1 MKKTRIK
8 DALRNIWKKKAI
20 ALSIAI
26 IVMLSVGVFL
36 GTFYYIGS
44 LSKDGTDFYNSQNYK
59 DFDIISSAG
68 ITGEDI
74 NRIKK
79 VNGVNDAEGIYK
91 ITAKTTVDGKTDKFD
106 LINLTERISVPEVI
120 EGKLP
125 EKEDECAILYGYA
138 KNKGIKLGD
147 SISFSISKSKKKYI
161 KNDTFKV
168 TGFVNHPDYIRSG
181 KEKFI
186 VVNNSA
192 FNEESFMGYYVSAV
206 VKVSCPSN
214 LDIFS
219 EQYFDHN
226 LIFPRCDIHYKK
238 WYLKE
243 INITLVLHTFLT

>member
-20 ALSIAI
+20 ALSIAV

-36 GTFYYIGS
+36 GTYYYIGA
-44 LSKDGTDFYNSQNYK
+44 LSKDGSHFYRSQNFK

-68 ITGEDI
+68 ITEEDI
-74 NRIKK
+74 SSIKK
-79 VNGVNDAEGIYK
+79 VNGVDDAEGIYK
-91 ITAKTTVDGKTDKFD
+91 ITAKTTIDGKTDKFD
-106 LINLTERISVPEVI
+106 IINLTDRISVPKVI

-138 KNKGIKLGD
+138 KSKGIKVGD

-168 TGFVNHPDYIRSG
+168 TGFVNHPDYTRNA

-186 VVNNSA
+186 VVDDCA
-192 FNEESFMGYYVSAV
+192 FSEESFMGYYVSAV
-206 VKVSCPSN
+206 VKVSYQS
-214 LDIFS
+214 
-219 EQYFDHN
+219 
-226 LIFPRCDIHYKK
+226 
-238 WYLKE
+238 
-243 INITLVLHTFLT
+243 